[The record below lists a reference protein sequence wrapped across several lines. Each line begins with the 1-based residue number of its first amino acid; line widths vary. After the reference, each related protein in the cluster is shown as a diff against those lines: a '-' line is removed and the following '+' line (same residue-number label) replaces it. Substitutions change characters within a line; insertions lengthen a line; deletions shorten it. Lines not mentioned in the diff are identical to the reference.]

1 MDSSSSSDQMEE
13 QEGREK
19 RVLKKKKRNR
29 EIEGKEPLKGD
40 GQLKAKQRCS
50 SEFVLRRLSFKEHPE
65 GRRARE
71 KREGGS
77 RREGGSGDSRQ
88 SPASPVDARFFTNFE
103 RIFFAGHQR

>member
-13 QEGREK
+13 QEGRGK

-29 EIEGKEPLKGD
+29 EIERKEPLKGD

-50 SEFVLRRLSFKEHPE
+50 PEFVGRRLSFKEHPE

-71 KREGGS
+71 KREVL
-77 RREGGSGDSRQ
+77 EVPDSKSSVPCGCMVFHQ
-88 SPASPVDARFFTNFE
+88 S
-103 RIFFAGHQR
+103 